1 MLQNILF
8 TGTNM
13 LQNII
18 FTALICCKTSSL
30 RHKYFANI
38 PYRYMWRGYM
48 ASQLSSLQ
56 LILFAFLTFVIA
68 QPRIKVLL
76 VASLLTGENVF

>member
-1 MLQNILF
+1 
-8 TGTNM
+8 
-13 LQNII
+13 
-18 FTALICCKTSSL
+18 
-30 RHKYFANI
+30 
-38 PYRYMWRGYM
+38 MWRGYM